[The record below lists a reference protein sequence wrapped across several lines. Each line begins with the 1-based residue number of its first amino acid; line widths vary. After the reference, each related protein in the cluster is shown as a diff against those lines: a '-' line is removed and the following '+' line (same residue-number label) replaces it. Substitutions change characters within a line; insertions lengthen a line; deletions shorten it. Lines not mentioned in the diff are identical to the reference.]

1 MNRRAQGSLFDA
13 FLFLLVMLLSSVI
26 LVAYS
31 NAAFQSADIL
41 RREEGL
47 QYAGDTRA
55 ALMRTTLRS
64 ASYMDSSGQAVTLQ
78 NGTEIEDILLMEAYL
93 VAHGLG
99 EQNFADINS
108 RIKNISRSLIRSE
121 FLFAVVVV
129 WANTESGSGSFI
141 ISALTQGT
149 SELPSDR
156 YTSQWQYPM
165 VTGERGSV
173 TIALHL
179 WFA

>member
-13 FLFLLVMLLSSVI
+13 FLFLIVMLVSSAI

-31 NAAFQSADIL
+31 TAAFQSADVL
-41 RREEGL
+41 RREESL
-47 QYAGDTRA
+47 QYAADTRT

-64 ASYMDSSGQAVTLQ
+64 ASYTDNNGQSVTLQ
-78 NGTEIEDILLMEAYL
+78 NSTEIEDFLLMEAYL
-93 VAHGLG
+93 VAHGLS

-108 RIKNISRSLIRSE
+108 RIEKLSRSLIRSE
-121 FLFAVVVV
+121 FLFAIAVI
-129 WANTESGSGSFI
+129 WTNTDSGSGEFV
-141 ISALTQGT
+141 ISAQIDRTNG
-149 SELPSDR
+149 LPFER

-165 VTGERGSV
+165 VAGEQGSV